1 MLSLSMVV
9 IATLVGAGGL
19 GQPVLNGLNRMQPD
33 LGFESGFVIVA
44 LATILRV
51 MLEVRKA

>member
-1 MLSLSMVV
+1 
-9 IATLVGAGGL
+9 
-19 GQPVLNGLNRMQPD
+19 MQPA

-44 LATILRV
+44 LAMVLRL